1 MFVTCVKG
9 RIHVGFKVR
18 SHGATNRRDM
28 SLGQISSCVIGLNLV
43 AGTKNCPRD
52 MLHEIKLI

>member
-1 MFVTCVKG
+1 M
-9 RIHVGFKVR
+9 HVSAFKVR
-18 SHGATNRRDM
+18 SHGATSRRDM
-28 SLGQISSCVIGLNLV
+28 SLDQISSCVIGLNLV